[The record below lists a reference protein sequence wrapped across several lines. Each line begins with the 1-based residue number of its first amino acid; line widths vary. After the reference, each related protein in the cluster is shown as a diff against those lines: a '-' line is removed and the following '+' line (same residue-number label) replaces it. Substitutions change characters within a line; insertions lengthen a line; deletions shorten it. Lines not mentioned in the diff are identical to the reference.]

1 MGIIARILLIAL
13 VLGTAIP
20 PALAKPPA
28 TEGSELAAVPV
39 RSDPDD
45 PASDGA
51 MLQPGESRFA
61 QKTAAAP
68 QPGAGAA
75 TPASR
80 PDPVR
85 AQKADNTIRITN
97 MSGVVQR
104 NYPLQLGRPFV
115 CGEIAHY
122 PQVIIN
128 GIPVLTQADVKNRC
142 EDGSIKFAV
151 IALMIPE
158 LPANGS
164 LTLTF
169 RDQATGNNQ
178 PLTTQQMLDERYNF
192 DAQIQ
197 LTKPASISGSA
208 DVTLGNW
215 KAITNGSLAIAID
228 GTTYQLTGLN
238 FSSVPTA
245 DYINSI
251 LYPAAKAAKT
261 PFSLYHI
268 SGQGLV
274 FGGKTIALRKA
285 GTGTDIAPLLFKSN
299 VVTTPSSDEPVSA
312 SARQM
317 LQNGACTPWT
327 EGPVAQTMLC
337 ADDSVNRAYDL
348 GFDSH
353 RTFRP
358 RFYVTF
364 WNATHQVTVR
374 YVGEISNSK
383 ALAAFHYNL
392 GLTLGNTNPQRVY
405 TQAGIPHSIGTRW
418 TRTYWLNGTP
428 EQKVNIDHNIGYL
441 AATYLIPNYDP
452 TVKVPESAFNYPN
465 WQTADKSIG
474 GAGFWQKGM
483 AAPGARQDIGP
494 MTAWTARWLYSGDWR
509 ARDIALTQG
518 DLAGSWAMQVR
529 EGDPA
534 KHADK
539 NGTVPG
545 LGKTVTRYGRPTSW
559 GFDVRGTPS
568 ASDAFVILSPPA
580 APGPRIPIRETTGH
594 LTVRINPIRSMPST
608 C

>member
-1 MGIIARILLIAL
+1 MGIIARSLLIAL

-20 PALAKPPA
+20 PALAKPPV
-28 TEGSELAAVPV
+28 TEGSELAAMPV

-61 QKTAAAP
+61 QKTVAAP

-75 TPASR
+75 APASR

-128 GIPVLTQADVKNRC
+128 GTPVLTQADVKNRC

-238 FSSVPTA
+238 FSSIPTA

-261 PFSLYHI
+261 PFSLYYI

-285 GTGTDIAPLLFKSN
+285 GTGTDIAP
-299 VVTTPSSDEPVSA
+299 PP
-312 SARQM
+312 
-317 LQNGACTPWT
+317 LQIECG
-327 EGPVAQTMLC
+327 
-337 ADDSVNRAYDL
+337 D
-348 GFDSH
+348 
-353 RTFRP
+353 
-358 RFYVTF
+358 
-364 WNATHQVTVR
+364 
-374 YVGEISNSK
+374 
-383 ALAAFHYNL
+383 
-392 GLTLGNTNPQRVY
+392 NPQF
-405 TQAGIPHSIGTRW
+405 G
-418 TRTYWLNGTP
+418 
-428 EQKVNIDHNIGYL
+428 
-441 AATYLIPNYDP
+441 
-452 TVKVPESAFNYPN
+452 
-465 WQTADKSIG
+465 
-474 GAGFWQKGM
+474 
-483 AAPGARQDIGP
+483 
-494 MTAWTARWLYSGDWR
+494 
-509 ARDIALTQG
+509 
-518 DLAGSWAMQVR
+518 
-529 EGDPA
+529 
-534 KHADK
+534 
-539 NGTVPG
+539 
-545 LGKTVTRYGRPTSW
+545 
-559 GFDVRGTPS
+559 
-568 ASDAFVILSPPA
+568 
-580 APGPRIPIRETTGH
+580 
-594 LTVRINPIRSMPST
+594 
-608 C
+608 